1 MNIEWIIDRQVGIVH
16 SQENPTKSDKTII
29 DLSNSSLDVI
39 VTIADYDYS
48 ISWKAGSE
56 TTLRHY
62 QCAFGDY
69 PEASEWELQHLNEYL
84 LYEIDHHRKI
94 VMWFQ
99 NDRTC
104 KSVNNSVT
112 QFFKYDDL
120 GLSAFV
126 KSKLASQAERA
137 KNIPPKLTHCQACE
151 EKGCITELV
160 CHITSVANAEEI
172 LKSGV
177 LLSACEARGESGQ
190 TLAFEE
196 RNAAADPPDYFEY
209 VMFTFGNCTA
219 GDNLVM
225 ERELGRL
232 PTQKELTEMFRP
244 GVRFYFR
251 YADLS
256 SHPRF
261 CSDGYH
267 SCKIKDSLEIEPY
280 LVAIIAPVSATADL
294 SGAVPPGLKGR
305 LAFVEQTKYSNLQP
319 WSHKAFQIAKQF
331 IHH

>member
-1 MNIEWIIDRQVGIVH
+1 MNIEWIIDRQVGILH
-16 SQENPTKSDKTII
+16 SPQNPTVSDKTIA
-29 DLSNSSLDVI
+29 DLARRGFDVI
-39 VTIADYDYS
+39 VTTADYDYS
-48 ISWKAGSE
+48 ISWKVGSE

-62 QCAFGDY
+62 QCAFGNY
-69 PEASEWELQHLNEYL
+69 PEPSNWELQHLNEYL
-84 LYEIDHHRKI
+84 LYEIDHYRKI

-99 NDRTC
+99 DDRTG
-104 KSVNNSVT
+104 KSIST
-112 QFFKYDDL
+112 SISRFFKYDDL
-120 GLSAFV
+120 GLSTFV

-160 CHITSVANAEEI
+160 CHVTSVADAKEI
-172 LKSGV
+172 LKSGI
-177 LLSACEARGESGQ
+177 LLSACEVRGESGQ
-190 TLAFEE
+190 TLALEE

-251 YADLS
+251 YADLVG
-256 SHPRF
+256 HPGF
-261 CSDGYH
+261 CSDGH
-267 SCKIKDSLEIEPY
+267 HFFKIKDSLEIDPY
-280 LVAIIAPVSATADL
+280 LVVVIAPVSATADL
-294 SGAVPPGLKGR
+294 SGAVPTGLKGR
-305 LAFVEQTKYSNLQP
+305 LAFVDQTKYTNLQS
-319 WSHKAFQIAKQF
+319 WSHKAYEIASQYMNQ
-331 IHH
+331 